1 MSTIERIDM
10 FTMSLPH
17 NCLYCKF
24 GNIVLSEYDDL
35 IGDHLACMAH
45 AAHGLKSK
53 KFADVPKPNREFQR
67 TFCPIMNW
75 DETCA
80 SFKPIEFGC
89 KKFKVLDR
97 CGLFDSYW
105 GHGDSDDYT

>member
-10 FTMSLPH
+10 FTVSLPH

-24 GNIVLSEYDDL
+24 GDIVPNDNDDL
-35 IGDHLACMAH
+35 VGDHLACMAH
-45 AAHGLKSK
+45 AADGLKSK
-53 KFADVPKPNREFQR
+53 KFAGVPKPNREFRR

-80 SFKPIEFGC
+80 SFKPLEVGGQ
-89 KKFKVLDR
+89 KFNVLDR

-105 GHGDSDDYT
+105 GHGEDE